1 MIKEIQLFVN
11 SHEIIFKVLFVF
23 IIGIIVTVRTVYDF
37 KVRERQESPS
47 KRSVL
52 IVNIIFGILSI
63 VFIPPLMN
71 FVTSDH
77 TSEKRVKEIERL
89 YDDVIV
95 MCQNKEF
102 DEAQYIWKK
111 LVDEEPDNAR
121 YRNGYA
127 NTLYELDDFDASA
140 KQAKEAVRI
149 EANNASY
156 QNMAGVSYFCLAD
169 YAAAKQYFISAM
181 ELEPDT
187 ARYIQN
193 IALTLNKEER
203 YKEACEYFE
212 KALQVLEKG
221 SVKDPNKELK
231 ILYNYGIALDGTSK
245 YDEALVEFEKVYE
258 QNHDYQNVLQWIDME
273 KARLKAIEN
282 PDDSGAINKFGM
294 CLYDLEMYDKAF
306 EQFENAMVIDP
317 KNANFYYNACY
328 TKYFMKEYE
337 EAIEYINK
345 SIELIPGSKNYI
357 NLKKMIKSE
366 QELDDDPEDKELLI
380 KSGRANYKVERY
392 KRAKTIF
399 LKGREL
405 YPDCDE
411 FKNYLE
417 LLKRQEEYN
426 SDQKLEIA
434 ENLADIQYEL
444 ELYESAAELYQILVK
459 NNENSPYYH
468 NALGCTY
475 YSMEEYK
482 DAYECFMRAVKLETE
497 DEEALKSYKENARL
511 AKEYM

>member
-1 MIKEIQLFVN
+1 
-11 SHEIIFKVLFVF
+11 
-23 IIGIIVTVRTVYDF
+23 
-37 KVRERQESPS
+37 
-47 KRSVL
+47 
-52 IVNIIFGILSI
+52 
-63 VFIPPLMN
+63 
-71 FVTSDH
+71 
-77 TSEKRVKEIERL
+77 
-89 YDDVIV
+89 
-95 MCQNKEF
+95 
-102 DEAQYIWKK
+102 
-111 LVDEEPDNAR
+111 
-121 YRNGYA
+121 
-127 NTLYELDDFDASA
+127 
-140 KQAKEAVRI
+140 
-149 EANNASY
+149 
-156 QNMAGVSYFCLAD
+156 
-169 YAAAKQYFISAM
+169 
-181 ELEPDT
+181 
-187 ARYIQN
+187 
-193 IALTLNKEER
+193 
-203 YKEACEYFE
+203 
-212 KALQVLEKG
+212 
-221 SVKDPNKELK
+221 
-231 ILYNYGIALDGTSK
+231 
-245 YDEALVEFEKVYE
+245 
-258 QNHDYQNVLQWIDME
+258 
-273 KARLKAIEN
+273 
-282 PDDSGAINKFGM
+282 
-294 CLYDLEMYDKAF
+294 
-306 EQFENAMVIDP
+306 
-317 KNANFYYNACY
+317 
-328 TKYFMKEYE
+328 
-337 EAIEYINK
+337 
-345 SIELIPGSKNYI
+345 
-357 NLKKMIKSE
+357 MIKSE